1 MADVRI
7 ILVGFGTVG
16 KGFLNVVLEKK
27 SFLKEIYGLNLHINA
42 VFKSDGGFISNTN
55 TGLDIQSLLSIKDY
69 KEHPQWVKDAK
80 AYDKIPEMEADIV
93 VELTPTNIG
102 DGEPGL
108 GHIRQ
113 ALKSGKDVV
122 TANKGP
128 LVVAFQELIT
138 LAEENKR
145 FLHYEGAVGGAI
157 PVFSLARENLKSSK
171 IISIEGILNGTT
183 NFILSRMVSEKIPFE
198 IALKEAQEL
207 GYAERDPSYDI
218 DGIDAAG
225 KLLILTNTILRR
237 PEERFVKF
245 DEIKIESIRNIT
257 QEAVELAEENNLVI
271 KHVASAKE
279 GKLEVGPKLLPKTSP
294 LAVSSTLN
302 SITFKSDLAGEITII
317 GEGAGGRE
325 TASAVLTDII
335 TIFKKRIKTKNNN

>member
-69 KEHPQWVKDAK
+69 KEHPQWVKDVK

-157 PVFSLARENLKSSK
+157 PVFSLVRENLKSSK

>member
-55 TGLDIQSLLSIKDY
+55 TSLDIKSLLSIKDY

-157 PVFSLARENLKSSK
+157 PVFSLVRENLKSSK

-335 TIFKKRIKTKNNN
+335 TIFKKRIKTKNNT

>member
-1 MADVRI
+1 MVDVRI

-27 SFLKEIYGLNLHINA
+27 SFLKESYGLNLLINV
-42 VFKSDGGFISNTN
+42 VFKSDGGFISNTD

-69 KEHPQWVKDAK
+69 KENPQWVKEAK
-80 AYDKIPEMEADIV
+80 AYDKIPEIEADIV

-102 DGEPGL
+102 NGEPGL

-145 FLHYEGAVGGAI
+145 FLRYEGAVGGAI
-157 PVFSLARENLKSSK
+157 PVFSLAREPLKSGK

-183 NFILSRMVSEKIPFE
+183 NFILSRMASEKIPFE

-225 KLLILTNTILRR
+225 KLLILTNTILRK

-245 DEIKIESIRNIT
+245 DEIKIEGIRNIT

-271 KHVASAKE
+271 KHVASAID
-279 GKLEVGPKLLPKTSP
+279 GKFEVGPKLLPKNSP
-294 LAVSSTLN
+294 LAVNGTLN
-302 SITFKSDLAGEITII
+302 AISFKSELAGEITII

-325 TASAVLTDII
+325 TASAILTDII
-335 TIFKKRIKTKNNN
+335 TITQKRKKTKTIN

>member
-55 TGLDIQSLLSIKDY
+55 TGLDIKSLLSIKDY

-157 PVFSLARENLKSSK
+157 PVFSLVRENLKSSK

>member
-16 KGFLNVVLEKK
+16 KGFLNVVIEKK

-69 KEHPQWVKDAK
+69 KEHPQWVKDVK

>member
-55 TGLDIQSLLSIKDY
+55 TGLDIKSLLSIKDY

-157 PVFSLARENLKSSK
+157 PVFSLVRENLKSSK

-335 TIFKKRIKTKNNN
+335 TIFKKRIKTKNNT